1 MNQTPAWLAM
11 EDLLALPE
19 AEILARITLRGN
31 SSPDLPTVPAYM
43 AKDEIV
49 SVLKSVYVPSQQVLR
64 IIARVLAMIQYHY
77 HLYYAS
83 PLAYRRGINSLK
95 SPVPT
100 ALPLCLTGLPGIGK
114 TELAKAVMRLIQNQI
129 LADIGDGY
137 APALLTPGRYVRVT
151 AGSSVLKILGQAVYD
166 EKELGSKLSFDNL
179 SSLGP
184 RKVYRDGIAL
194 LILDEMQVFARGS
207 AESVSIIKLL
217 SMSADLGPPQ
227 FHISNFRNVGK
238 IRASEVTDRLLAEC
252 VVMTPELAD
261 DPAEMELRRVY
272 AEVTGG
278 VVPNRDDFWS
288 CLNAITFRI
297 HRTRIKLLGLA
308 YEITRGSARSVIS
321 INDLMSAALT
331 SQFAIKREQ
340 VRALSKMAIDGKTPR
355 GHKDLECPLGT
366 HFAFP
371 SDAKQAATVAEETV
385 VEAAAARSSLTP
397 GEAKAL
403 DKLTSRET
411 ECSTREKSRRPKATY
426 ESLVASERAR
436 VKPK

>member
-1 MNQTPAWLAM
+1 M
-11 EDLLALPE
+11 EDLLALTDR
-19 AEILARITLRGN
+19 EIIARISLGGELSTG
-31 SSPDLPTVPAYM
+31 LPSIPAHM
-43 AKDEIV
+43 AKDKIV

-64 IIARVLAMIQYHY
+64 IVARALSMMQDHY
-77 HLYYAS
+77 HDHYAS
-83 PLAYRRGINSLK
+83 PLNYRRGINNLK

-114 TELAKAVMRLIQNQI
+114 TELAKAVMRLVQDQI
-129 LADIGDGY
+129 VADIGDGY
-137 APALLTPGRYVRVT
+137 GPAALTPGRYVRVT
-151 AGSSVLKILGQAVYD
+151 AGSSLLRILEQAVFD
-166 EKELGSKLSFDNL
+166 EKELGNKLSFDNL
-179 SSLGP
+179 NRIGP
-184 RKVYRDGIAL
+184 RKVYRDGLAL

-207 AESVSIIKLL
+207 AESVNIIKLL

-238 IRASEVTDRLLAEC
+238 IKASEVTDRLLAEC
-252 VVMTPELAD
+252 VVMTPEVAD
-261 DPAEMELRRVY
+261 DPAEMELRRAY
-272 AEVTGG
+272 AAVTAR
-278 VVPNRDDFWS
+278 VVPNEDDFWS

-308 YEITRGSARSVIS
+308 FEITRSSARSVIS
-321 INDLMSAALT
+321 INDLKSASLA

-340 VRALSKMAIDGKTPR
+340 VRALSKMAIDGKTPK

-371 SDAKQAATVAEETV
+371 ADAKQTATAAEDAA

-397 GEAKAL
+397 GEAKIL
-403 DKLTSRET
+403 DKLTCQET
-411 ECSTREKSRRPKATY
+411 DCIKKEKSRRPRATY